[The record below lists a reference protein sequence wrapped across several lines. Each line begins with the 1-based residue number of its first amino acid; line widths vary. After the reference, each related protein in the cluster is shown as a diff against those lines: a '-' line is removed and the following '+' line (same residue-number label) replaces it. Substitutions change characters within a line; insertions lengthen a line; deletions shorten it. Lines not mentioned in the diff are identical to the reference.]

1 MTLADS
7 DGTEPYAR
15 QSVTATGGFAYGVI
29 GADIH
34 VFGDGVPVYVLRT
47 WRSGPDVDPA
57 WLLALP
63 SRMLNA
69 RFGVVEFTGRQDELT
84 DLLRWRDSDPRLAVR
99 WLHGP
104 GGTGKTRLAE
114 QLAAASVAAGWK
126 VVVAEHGPGVVL
138 PPPGSQDLMI
148 GDHVGVLLVVD
159 YADRWPTSH
168 LKWLLSN
175 ALLHQVGVPT
185 RVLLLARTPD
195 AWPEIR
201 ASLVQ
206 LRADTSSQPLAAL
219 PPDGEDRLRMFA
231 VARQAFARL
240 YGVDRPE
247 FIQPST
253 PLDSPDLGMTLA
265 LHIVALVGV
274 DAHVHGRRA
283 PRDLAGLIVY
293 LLDREQLHW
302 ANLYGDPT
310 HRLDGQP
317 AIRTPPRLMNQVVFA
332 AALTGAV
339 TPDVGASVL
348 LRLDL
353 PAPPGQVLRD
363 HAVCYPP
370 TDDGRRTVL
379 EPLYPDRLAED
390 FLALTMPGHDAD
402 YPAQEWAPTVATDL
416 VGSDDPAPS
425 AHAPR
430 ALTFL
435 ASAADRWPHLAHG
448 YLYPIARNDPA
459 RFVSAGS
466 AALEALAAIGDIDV
480 EALEAVERQLP
491 ADRSMDLDVG
501 AAAIAIRLVTHR
513 LAVEPDAA
521 ARARLLFSLSWRL
534 GSVGRHQEA
543 LGPALE
549 SVALRRALAAEKP
562 AHRST
567 LAVSLHALGVR
578 FAEVGRYADAL
589 TATEEAA
596 AIRRQLATAGTA
608 TALAELA
615 GTLGNLASYLSNIGR
630 HRDAL
635 HPLREAVD
643 LKRRLT
649 RTNPGDHSADLALS
663 LNNLNVL
670 LSDLGRA
677 PEALSAGQ
685 EAVDLY
691 RHLTQTNPD
700 VHRPALAAALGNLG
714 VSLHESG
721 RDHEALT
728 VTKEA
733 VATYRNAARLNAAYQ
748 PQLAGMLRNLALR
761 HADLGQPHEAVPASE
776 ESVNIRR
783 KLAQALPAANLPHLA
798 SELNNHAL
806 RLAAGWQYGAALAAT
821 EEALEIYR
829 SLMRASPDV
838 YRSGFAQALNNLG
851 IRLSAI
857 GRHEE
862 ALTATREALAVR
874 RALADADP
882 ERHLPD
888 VAASLTNLSIWHGKL
903 GQRQEALDPAREAV
917 DIYRRCATTNPVVH
931 LPSLAAAL
939 NNLSVTTAELGMS
952 EAALPLIRE
961 AIAMRRQLAEA
972 NPGRYLPDLA
982 KSLMNLALRL
992 REVGDYEPSIEPGSE
1007 AVELRRRLAR
1017 ADPATHLP
1025 ELANA
1030 LNNLGVLLAATQDP
1044 ARALAPGDEAVKIY
1058 RQLAAKDPDSYLLG
1072 FATTASV
1079 YARHCLKVDMN
1090 LAAALSALREASDPL
1105 REPGQRQPS
1114 RSDVLLR
1121 DMDRTRD
1128 AIHAVL
1134 RRPVT

>member
-1 MTLADS
+1 MTPTRHDRP
-7 DGTEPYAR
+7 EPPR
-15 QSVTATGGFAYGVI
+15 QNVTATGGFAYGVI

-34 VFGDGVPVYVLRT
+34 VFGDGVPVYVLRA
-47 WRSGPDVDPA
+47 WRSAPDVEQA
-57 WLLALP
+57 WLRALP

-69 RFGVVEFTGRQDELT
+69 RFGVVEFTGRQDELA
-84 DLLRWRDSDPRLAVR
+84 DLQRWRDSDPRLAVR
-99 WLHGP
+99 WLHGY
-104 GGTGKTRLAE
+104 GGAGKTRLAE
-114 QLAAASVAAGWK
+114 HLAAASVAAGWK
-126 VVVAEHGPGVVL
+126 VVVAEHGPGMVL
-138 PPPGSQDLMI
+138 PPPGSQDLVV
-148 GDHVGVLLVVD
+148 GDHTGVLLVVE

-175 ALLHQVGVPT
+175 GLLHQADVPT

-206 LRADTSSQPLAAL
+206 LQADTSSQPLADL
-219 PPDGEDRLRMFA
+219 PPDGEDRPRMFA
-231 VARQAFARL
+231 VARRSFARL
-240 YGVDRPE
+240 YAVDRPE
-247 FIQPST
+247 VIQPSA
-253 PLDSPDLGMTLA
+253 PLDSPDLGLTLA
-265 LHIVALVGV
+265 IHIVALVAV

-283 PRDLAGLIVY
+283 PRDLAGLTVY
-293 LLDREQLHW
+293 LLDREHLHW

-339 TPDVGASVL
+339 TPDVGTSVL
-348 LRLDL
+348 HQLRL
-353 PAPPGQVLRD
+353 PAPLQQALRD

-402 YPAQEWAPTVATDL
+402 YPAQAWAATVATDI
-416 VGSDDPAPS
+416 VGSGGQTAS

-430 ALTFL
+430 AITFL

-448 YLYPIARNDPA
+448 YLYPIARSDPA
-459 RFVSAGS
+459 CFVSAGS

-480 EALEAVERQLP
+480 EALEAVERHLP

-501 AAAIAIRLVTHR
+501 AAAIVIRLATHR
-513 LAVEPDAA
+513 LAVESDAA
-521 ARARLLFSLSWRL
+521 VRARLLFSLSWSL

-549 SVALRRALAAEKP
+549 SVAVRRALAAEKP

-596 AIRRQLATAGTA
+596 AIRRHLATAGTA

-615 GTLGNLASYLSNIGR
+615 GTLGNLASYLSEVGR

-635 HPLREAVD
+635 PPLREAVD
-643 LKRRLT
+643 IKRRLT
-649 RTNPGDHSADLALS
+649 RDNPGGQTADLALS
-663 LNNLNVL
+663 LNNLGML
-670 LSDLGRA
+670 LSDLGCA
-677 PEALSAGQ
+677 PEALSVGQ

-691 RHLTQTNPD
+691 LQLTQTNPD
-700 VHRPALAAALGNLG
+700 MHRPALAAALGNLG

-721 RDHEALT
+721 RDQEALT
-728 VTKEA
+728 VTIEA
-733 VATYRNAARLNAAYQ
+733 VATYRTAARLNAAYQ
-748 PQLAGMLRNLALR
+748 PELAGMLRNLAHR
-761 HADLGQPHEAVPASE
+761 HADLGQPHEALAASE
-776 ESVNIRR
+776 ESVSIRR
-783 KLAQALPAANLPHLA
+783 RLARALPAANLPHLA
-798 SELNNHAL
+798 SELNGHAL
-806 RLAAGWQYGAALAAT
+806 RLATDRQHAAALAAT
-821 EEALEIYR
+821 EEALKIYR
-829 SLMRASPDV
+829 SLMRSSPDV
-838 YRSGFAQALNNLG
+838 YRSGFAQVLNNLG
-851 IRLSAI
+851 TRLSAV
-857 GRHEE
+857 GRQEE

-874 RALADADP
+874 RTLADTDP
-882 ERHLPD
+882 ELHLPD

-903 GQRQEALDPAREAV
+903 GQRREALDSAREAV
-917 DIYRRCATTNPVVH
+917 QIYRRCVTTNPVVH
-931 LPSLAAAL
+931 LPRLATAL

-952 EAALPLIRE
+952 EAALPLIQE
-961 AIAMRRQLAEA
+961 AISMRRQLADA

-982 KSLMNLALRL
+982 KSLMNLAMRL
-992 REVGDYEPSIEPGSE
+992 RELGDLEASIEPASE

-1017 ADPATHLP
+1017 ADPSAHLP

-1030 LNNLGVLLAATQDP
+1030 LNNLGVLLAATPHP
-1044 ARALAPGDEAVKIY
+1044 ARAMAPGDEAVKIY
-1058 RQLAAKDPDSYLLG
+1058 RQLAAKDPELHRLG
-1072 FATTASV
+1072 FATAAWV
-1079 YARHCLKVDMN
+1079 YAGHCLKVDMN
-1090 LAAALSALREASDPL
+1090 LAAALSALREASAPL
-1105 REPGQRQPS
+1105 RRPGHWQPG

-1128 AIHAVL
+1128 EIHAVL
-1134 RRPVT
+1134 RRSVT